1 MSVDQ
6 TNLLD
11 LANEL
16 CAGPTEVHWRCAVSR
31 AYYAAY
37 HGCQEWHSKLPFQ
50 GNSGGPQGGVHQQ
63 FINQLRNPA
72 PEVKDPQRQVSKML
86 AMSLNALKIQRHR
99 ADYDLADASMD
110 STAALNASARAA
122 EILAK
127 L

>member
-1 MSVDQ
+1 MSIDQ

-16 CAGPTEVHWRCAVSR
+16 SAGPSEVHWRGAVSR
-31 AYYAAY
+31 AYYSAY
-37 HGCQEWHSKLPFQ
+37 HCCQQWHARLPLQ
-50 GNSGGPQGGVHQQ
+50 GSAGGPQGGVHQQ

-86 AMSLNALKIQRHR
+86 AMSLGALKIQRHR
-99 ADYDLADASMD
+99 ADYDLAEDVDAV
-110 STAALNASARAA
+110 AALNASARAA